1 MLNNISI
8 EVSMDIYILY
18 IFVCVCVCVCVVYIK
33 ILSFIHYFYIY
44 SYFLNIIK
52 AHPIQAFFIPKYANA
67 IPMYFHL
74 HFFLFRTKFVI

>member
-1 MLNNISI
+1 MQTSQTLRVFANETSRVLVIAFR
-8 EVSMDIYILY
+8 EDY
-18 IFVCVCVCVCVVYIK
+18 
-33 ILSFIHYFYIY
+33 
-44 SYFLNIIK
+44 K

>member
-1 MLNNISI
+1 MKRLVHPVYYK
-8 EVSMDIYILY
+8 ELRERILKY
-18 IFVCVCVCVCVVYIK
+18 SLENSELEIDTFFVDNY
-33 ILSFIHYFYIY
+33 
-44 SYFLNIIK
+44 K